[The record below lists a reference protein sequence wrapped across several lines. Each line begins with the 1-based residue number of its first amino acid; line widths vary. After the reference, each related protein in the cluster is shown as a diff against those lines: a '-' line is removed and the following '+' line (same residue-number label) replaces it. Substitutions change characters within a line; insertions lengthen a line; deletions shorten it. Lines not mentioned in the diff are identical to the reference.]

1 MKKITTLLWPI
12 MMLALLFVTLHL
24 VVQKSGAVADISI
37 VGNTESGIN
46 QVGPPWYNESW
57 HYRRPVIISN
67 SSGQSLDDYQALIK
81 LDNSNF
87 DFNKADAQGWD
98 VRFTAS
104 DGSTEIYYWI
114 ETWSRASHSAYI
126 WVKIPHLE
134 IGNTI
139 IYLYYNNPGM
149 GTTSNGSMTFIFF
162 DDDWSQFKGVG
173 CASGIPWDCINPGA
187 AVSSGN
193 LVLIDNTGIST
204 HEKYQNKAVGYRAK
218 FGLGTGREWSGFS
231 NGAGGPRT
239 IIRDLPD
246 RVEDLFL
253 QDYKDNTIDNAL
265 LERVGGIDWHNNF
278 HIYEVRWWFD
288 DQNWQNNQSIAD
300 IDHGASRVES
310 MIPSEVPTD
319 TLSVT
324 FNNSEGSNATLLV
337 DWVYVR
343 EYHDPEPTVTIG
355 TEQGLID
362 LEVNQVDTPDPLYAG
377 EELTYALNVSNLSS
391 IDASGVILTDT
402 LPGEVN
408 FTSAVPSQ
416 GSCNSMIVCNLGTI
430 PANSAATITV
440 KVTTTIDGIITNTAV
455 VNSSGYDLNI
465 SNNND
470 QEMTT
475 VLPSADLAITIN
487 GYPEVVKPGG
497 LLTYALS
504 INNRGPSDAET
515 VEVVN
520 NLPTEVDYQDSYPQ
534 ICSESVHIVT
544 CTLMDPL
551 ASSDT
556 IQILIIAKVISST
569 TVNIYSTATVSSST
583 YDPNPTN
590 NTSQEETLVDAEKP
604 IVNWESPV
612 HNEQTYFT
620 AKNKITLIASA
631 TDNNQVDRVNFQ
643 LWDHLW
649 NNGHGHYVDIGT
661 ATAEPYQV
669 EFDINTLE
677 PDTIYQM
684 YVTAF
689 DRADNASIRQRIFI
703 ERLFPI
709 FLPII
714 EKK

>member
-1 MKKITTLLWPI
+1 MKKITALLWPI

-24 VVQKSGAVADISI
+24 VVQSSGAATDVSI
-37 VGNTESGIN
+37 VGDIEAGIN
-46 QVGPPWYNESW
+46 QVGSPWYNPLW

-67 SSGQSLDDYQALIK
+67 SSGQSLDDYQVLIK

-87 DFNKADAQGWD
+87 DFNKAVDQGWD
-98 VRFTAS
+98 VRITTN
-104 DGSTEIYYWI
+104 DGSTEINYWI
-114 ETWSRASHSAYI
+114 ESWSRASHTAYI

-134 IGNTI
+134 IGNTT
-139 IYLYYNNPGM
+139 IYLYYNNPGVS
-149 GTTSNGSMTFIFF
+149 TTSDGSATFDLF
-162 DDDWSQFKGVG
+162 DDDWSQFTGAG
-173 CASGIPWDCINPGA
+173 CVAPECKWYIRNGDPKVYSGKLELTYG
-187 AVSSGN
+187 
-193 LVLIDNTGIST
+193 TGIST
-204 HEKYQNKAVGYRAK
+204 INLYQYKAVGYKANFFK
-218 FGLGTGREWSGFS
+218 DTLGIHGYEWGGFI
-231 NGAGGPRT
+231 NGVDGPRT
-239 IIRDLPD
+239 MIRDLYSPFD
-246 RVEDLFL
+246 VNGLFL
-253 QDYKDNTIDNAL
+253 QNRVDNDNNNPL
-265 LERVGGIDWHNNF
+265 NGNNWHNDY
-278 HIYEVRWWFD
+278 HIYEVRWR
-288 DQNWQNNQSIAD
+288 QGESIGD
-300 IDHGASRVES
+300 IDHGTSYIASS
-310 MIPSEVPTD
+310 DSSEVPSD
-319 TLSVT
+319 QLPVT
-324 FNNSEGSNATLLV
+324 FYSLLNSNDALWV

-355 TEQGLID
+355 IEQGSVD
-362 LEVNQVDTPDPLYAG
+362 LRVIQVDSPDPLYAG
-377 EELTYALNVSNLSS
+377 EELTYALTISNLSS
-391 IDASGVILTDT
+391 IDAPGVILTDT

-416 GSCNSMIVCNLGTI
+416 GSCISEVVCSLGTI

-440 KVTTTIDGIITNTAV
+440 KVTTTIDGVVTNTGV
-455 VNSSGYDLNI
+455 VISSGYDLNI
-465 SNNND
+465 GNNTS

-475 VLPSADLAITIN
+475 VLPSADLAIIIN
-487 GYPEVVKPGG
+487 GYPEVVKPGD
-497 LLTYALS
+497 LLTYALT
-504 INNRGPSDAET
+504 INNQGPSDAEM

-534 ICSESVHIVT
+534 ICTESEHIVT
-544 CTLMDPL
+544 CIVVDPL
-551 ASSDT
+551 ASNAAT
-556 IQILIIAKVISST
+556 QILIIAKVISST

-604 IVNWESPV
+604 IVNWKSPV
-612 HNEQTYFT
+612 SNEQTYFT
-620 AKNKITLIASA
+620 AKNTITLIASA

-669 EFDINTLE
+669 EFDTNMLE
-677 PDTIYQM
+677 PGTIYQM